1 MILTNPLLR
10 EMLTYVHAIEC
21 HTTNKRSE
29 DHLILENCKHL
40 KELLNRLEKEE
51 DD

>member
-1 MILTNPLLR
+1 MILTNPLLK
-10 EMLTYVHAIEC
+10 EMLVYIHAIEC

-29 DHLILENCKHL
+29 DRAIIENCEHL

-51 DD
+51 ND